1 MLEIYL
7 ANAKNI
13 YWIQLPKHKIPEPAT
28 EFIENEITDK
38 IVKPKPVTDEN
49 ARNIE
54 YIVGPPNQKE
64 KILNGLREVLWK
76 WITLKYL
83 KH

>member
-38 IVKPKPVTDEN
+38 IVKPKAMTDEN

-64 KILNGLREVLWK
+64 K
-76 WITLKYL
+76 KY
-83 KH
+83 